1 MSELIALANAIAQA
15 VPMAEVAATA
25 SADII
30 ETAKATVRS
39 SDHLAAG
46 IALGLAAVGGGFG
59 IAIVGAATVLGISR
73 QPEQAGNL
81 KGLMF
86 VVAALIE
93 GLALIAMVI
102 GLVLAFA

>member
-15 VPMAEVAATA
+15 LPTAETAATVSADVAAQ
-25 SADII
+25 S
-30 ETAKATVRS
+30 KAALQS
-39 SDHLAAG
+39 FNHLAAG
-46 IALGLAAVGGGFG
+46 IALGLAAVGGGLG
-59 IAIVGAATVLGISR
+59 IAIVGAATVMGISR
-73 QPEQAGNL
+73 QPEQAGAL

-102 GLVLAFA
+102 GLVLAFS